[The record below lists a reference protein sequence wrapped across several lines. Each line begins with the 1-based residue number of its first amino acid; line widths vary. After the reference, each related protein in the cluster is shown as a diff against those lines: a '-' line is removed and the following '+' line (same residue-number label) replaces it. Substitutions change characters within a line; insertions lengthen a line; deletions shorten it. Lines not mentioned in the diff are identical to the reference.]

1 MAPIVAEG
9 AMMALRNGIAM
20 PRLAQEP
27 KAKVVSLLSFISAS
41 VFAKV

>member
-1 MAPIVAEG
+1 MADG

-27 KAKVVSLLSFISAS
+27 KAEQVSLLLFISAS
-41 VFAKV
+41 VFARV